1 MEHESKIRR
10 VLFNEVSLAIAAVGA
25 ISGIIFW
32 IQNPQQDL
40 QIQIVKLQGQLESN
54 ESVAAELAKIKNNDL
69 HEVQLR
75 MDRIE
80 SRQIE
85 ELQSIARLEAMVT
98 TLYKNR

>member
-1 MEHESKIRR
+1 MENESKIRK

-32 IQNPQQDL
+32 IQNPQNDL
-40 QIQIVKLQGQLESN
+40 QLEIVKLQSQVESN
-54 ESVAAELAKIKNNDL
+54 ETIAAELAKIKNNDL

-80 SRQIE
+80 ARQIE
-85 ELQSIARLEAMVT
+85 ELQAIARLEA
-98 TLYKNR
+98 LLNQKLK